1 MRIEP
6 GRAALRLRRPLALA
20 MLGAA
25 ASMAISAPAL
35 AQDSI
40 QIISHRYPALEF
52 FTQRMA
58 EALPEMPGEVSLMP
72 IDQAT
77 EKATI
82 TLAAGSDA
90 LDIVYVNEPML
101 GRFAKAGW
109 LEPLDAYWEK
119 YKEEYDLDDIPEAA
133 IDALRYDG
141 KLYAMPFAVNV
152 MFFYYRTDLFEEAGI
167 EPPKTFED
175 YLTYAAQ
182 LNSPQRSGTVLTL
195 KPVDAA
201 MNETHWYLNAIGD
214 GWFDENM
221 KPVFNSPN
229 GIKAIETLK
238 EVSQYAP
245 RGFTA
250 HANDEST
257 IAFQQDF
264 AAMGL
269 QWLTRAAAM
278 DDPEKS
284 RVVGK
289 IDWAV
294 PPGGGHSRISISGY
308 GISKFSSA
316 DKDKLFQILAIG
328 SSAEA
333 QLEAAS
339 LSMPLRRSVLADP
352 KLREENRHF
361 EAALAA
367 IEVSEPL
374 PGFPEFIETAEIVT
388 RYVLQA
394 VTGER
399 PVKDAMDTAAVEV
412 EALLESRGYYN

>member
-1 MRIEP
+1 
-6 GRAALRLRRPLALA
+6 
-20 MLGAA
+20 
-25 ASMAISAPAL
+25 
-35 AQDSI
+35 
-40 QIISHRYPALEF
+40 
-52 FTQRMA
+52 
-58 EALPEMPGEVSLMP
+58 
-72 IDQAT
+72 
-77 EKATI
+77 
-82 TLAAGSDA
+82 
-90 LDIVYVNEPML
+90 
-101 GRFAKAGW
+101 
-109 LEPLDAYWEK
+109 
-119 YKEEYDLDDIPEAA
+119 
-133 IDALRYDG
+133 
-141 KLYAMPFAVNV
+141 MPFSVNV

-167 EPPKTFED
+167 EPPETFED

-182 LNSPQRSGTVLTL
+182 LNSPQRSGTILTL

-214 GWFDENM
+214 GWFDENL
-221 KPVFNSPN
+221 KPVFNSEN
-229 GIKAIETLK
+229 GIRAIETLK

-294 PPGGGHSRISISGY
+294 PPGGHSRISISGY

-339 LSMPLRRSVLADP
+339 LSMPLRRSVLGNEQL
-352 KLREENRHF
+352 KEENRHF
-361 EAALAA
+361 AAALAA
-367 IEVSEPL
+367 IEVAEPL

>member
-1 MRIEP
+1 MTIDSNRVT
-6 GRAALRLRRPLALA
+6 ASRRHGFALAL
-20 MLGAA
+20 LGAA
-25 ASMAISAPAL
+25 ASMAITASAV
-35 AQDSI
+35 AQDAV

-109 LEPLDAYWEK
+109 LEPLDEYWEK

-141 KLYAMPFAVNV
+141 KLYAMPFSVNV

-167 EPPKTFED
+167 EPPETFED

-182 LNSPQRSGTVLTL
+182 LNSPQRSGTILTL

-214 GWFDENM
+214 GWFDENL
-221 KPVFNSPN
+221 KPVFNSEN

-278 DDPEKS
+278 DDPEES

-294 PPGGGHSRISISGY
+294 PPGGHSRISISGY

-316 DKDKLFQILAIG
+316 DRDKLFQILAIG
-328 SSAEA
+328 SNAEA

-339 LSMPLRRSVLADP
+339 LSMPLRRSVLGNE
-352 KLREENRHF
+352 KLKEENRHF

-367 IEVSEPL
+367 IEVAEPL

-399 PVKDAMDTAAVEV
+399 PVKEAMDTAAVEV

>member
-1 MRIEP
+1 MTIDSNRVT
-6 GRAALRLRRPLALA
+6 ASRRHGFALAL
-20 MLGAA
+20 LGAA
-25 ASMAISAPAL
+25 ASMAITASAV
-35 AQDSI
+35 AQDAV

-109 LEPLDAYWEK
+109 LEPLDEYWEK

-133 IDALRYDG
+133 VDALRYDG
-141 KLYAMPFAVNV
+141 KLYAMPFSVNV

-167 EPPKTFED
+167 EPPETFED

-182 LNSPQRSGTVLTL
+182 LNSPQRSGTILTL

-214 GWFDENM
+214 GWFDENL
-221 KPVFNSPN
+221 KPVFNSEN

-278 DDPEKS
+278 DDPEES

-294 PPGGGHSRISISGY
+294 PPGGHSRISISGY

-316 DKDKLFQILAIG
+316 DRDKLFQILAIG
-328 SSAEA
+328 SNAEA

-339 LSMPLRRSVLADP
+339 LSMPLRRSVLGNE
-352 KLREENRHF
+352 KLKEENRHF

-367 IEVSEPL
+367 MEVAEPL

-399 PVKDAMDTAAVEV
+399 PVKEAMDTAAVEV

>member
-1 MRIEP
+1 MTIRS
-6 GRAALRLRRPLALA
+6 RCAAAGQPSALALA
-20 MLGAA
+20 LLGAA
-25 ASMAISAPAL
+25 ATMAVSASAL
-35 AQDSI
+35 AQDAV

-52 FTQRMA
+52 FTQKMA
-58 EALPEMPGEVSLMP
+58 EALPDMPGEVSLMP

-109 LEPLDAYWEK
+109 LEPLDEYWEK

-133 IDALRYDG
+133 VDALRYDG
-141 KLYAMPFAVNV
+141 KLYAMPFSVNV
-152 MFFYYRTDLFEEAGI
+152 MFFYYRQDLFEEAGI
-167 EPPKTFED
+167 EPPETFEE
-175 YLTYAAQ
+175 YLAAAEHF
-182 LNSPQRSGTVLTL
+182 NSPQRSGTVLTL

-201 MNETHWYLNAIGD
+201 MNETHWYLNTIGD

-250 HANDEST
+250 HANDELT

-294 PPGGGHSRISISGY
+294 PPGGHSRISISGY
-308 GISKFSSA
+308 GISKFSGK
-316 DKDKLFQILAIG
+316 DKDKLFQILAEG
-328 SSAEA
+328 SSAA
-333 QLEAAS
+333 SQAEAAA
-339 LSMPLRRSVLADP
+339 LSMPLRRSVLNDP
-352 KLREENRHF
+352 KLKEENRHF
-361 EAALAA
+361 EAALAT
-367 IEVSEPL
+367 IEVAEPL

>member
-1 MRIEP
+1 MTIDSNRVT
-6 GRAALRLRRPLALA
+6 ASRRHGFALAL
-20 MLGAA
+20 LGAA
-25 ASMAISAPAL
+25 ASMAITASAV
-35 AQDSI
+35 AQDAV

-109 LEPLDAYWEK
+109 LEPLDEYWEK

-133 IDALRYDG
+133 VDALRYDG
-141 KLYAMPFAVNV
+141 KLYAMPFSVNV

-167 EPPKTFED
+167 EPPETFED

-182 LNSPQRSGTVLTL
+182 LNSPQRSGTILTL

-214 GWFDENM
+214 GWFDENL
-221 KPVFNSPN
+221 KPVFNSEN

-278 DDPEKS
+278 DDPEES

-294 PPGGGHSRISISGY
+294 PPGGHSRISISGY

-316 DKDKLFQILAIG
+316 DRDKLFQILAIG
-328 SSAEA
+328 SNAEA

-339 LSMPLRRSVLADP
+339 LSMPLRRSVLGNE
-352 KLREENRHF
+352 KLKEENRHF

-367 IEVSEPL
+367 IEVAEPL

-399 PVKDAMDTAAVEV
+399 PVKEAMDTAAVEV

>member
-1 MRIEP
+1 MTIDSNRVT
-6 GRAALRLRRPLALA
+6 ASRRHGFALAL
-20 MLGAA
+20 LGAA
-25 ASMAISAPAL
+25 ASMAITASAV
-35 AQDSI
+35 AQDAV

-109 LEPLDAYWEK
+109 LEPLDEYWEK

-133 IDALRYDG
+133 VDALRYDG
-141 KLYAMPFAVNV
+141 KLYAMPFSVNV

-167 EPPKTFED
+167 EPPETFED

-182 LNSPQRSGTVLTL
+182 LNSPQRSGTILTL

-214 GWFDENM
+214 GWFDENL
-221 KPVFNSPN
+221 KPVFNSEN

-278 DDPEKS
+278 DDPEES

-294 PPGGGHSRISISGY
+294 PPGGHSRISISGY

-316 DKDKLFQILAIG
+316 DRDKLFQILAIG
-328 SSAEA
+328 SNAEA

-339 LSMPLRRSVLADP
+339 LSMPLRRSVLGNEEL
-352 KLREENRHF
+352 KEENRHF

-367 IEVSEPL
+367 IEVAEPL

-399 PVKDAMDTAAVEV
+399 PVKEAMDTAAVEV

>member
-1 MRIEP
+1 MAFRAV
-6 GRAALRLRRPLALA
+6 RSAALGAAVVALTA
-20 MLGAA
+20 GAA
-25 ASMAISAPAL
+25 ASAA
-35 AQDSI
+35 AQETV

-52 FTQRMA
+52 FTQKMA
-58 EALPEMPGEVSLMP
+58 EALPDMPGEVSLMP

-82 TLAAGSDA
+82 TLASGSDA
-90 LDIVYVNEPML
+90 LDIVYMNEPMMA
-101 GRFAKAGW
+101 RFAKAGW
-109 LEPLDAYWEK
+109 LEPLDEYWEK
-119 YKEEYDLDDIPEAA
+119 YKEEYDLDDIPESAV
-133 IDALRYDG
+133 DALRYDG
-141 KLYAMPFAVNV
+141 KLYAMPFTVNV
-152 MFFYYRTDLFEEAGI
+152 MFFFYRQDLFEEAGV
-167 EPPKTFED
+167 EPPETFEE
-175 YLTYAAQ
+175 YLSLAEQ
-182 LNSPQRSGTVLTL
+182 FHSPQRSGTVLTL

-201 MNETHWYLNAIGD
+201 MNEAHWYLNAIGD

-221 KPVFNSPN
+221 KPVFNSEA

-308 GISKFSSA
+308 GISKFSSL

-328 SSAEA
+328 ASAES
-333 QLEAAS
+333 QREAAS
-339 LSMPLRRSVLADP
+339 LSMPLRRSVLNDP
-352 KLREENRHF
+352 ELKAENRHF
-361 EAALAA
+361 ETALAA
-367 IEVSEPL
+367 VEVAEPL
-374 PGFPEFIETAEIVT
+374 PSFPEFIETAEIVT
-388 RYVLQA
+388 RYILQA

-399 PVKDAMDTAAVEV
+399 PVKEAMDIAAVEV
-412 EALLESRGYYN
+412 EELLESRGYYD

>member
-1 MRIEP
+1 MTVES
-6 GRAALRLRRPLALA
+6 GGAALRQRKPLVFAL
-20 MLGAA
+20 LGAA
-25 ASMAISAPAL
+25 ASMAVSAPAL
-35 AQDSI
+35 AQDAV

-52 FTQRMA
+52 FTQKMA

-109 LEPLDAYWEK
+109 LEPLDAYWEQ

-133 IDALRYDG
+133 VDALRYDG

-167 EPPKTFED
+167 EPPETFED

-182 LNSPQRSGTVLTL
+182 LNSPQRSGTILTL

-221 KPVFNSPN
+221 KPVFNSAN

-269 QWLTRAAAM
+269 QWLSRRPRWTIPRSRA
-278 DDPEKS
+278 
-284 RVVGK
+284 
-289 IDWAV
+289 
-294 PPGGGHSRISISGY
+294 
-308 GISKFSSA
+308 
-316 DKDKLFQILAIG
+316 
-328 SSAEA
+328 
-333 QLEAAS
+333 
-339 LSMPLRRSVLADP
+339 
-352 KLREENRHF
+352 
-361 EAALAA
+361 
-367 IEVSEPL
+367 
-374 PGFPEFIETAEIVT
+374 
-388 RYVLQA
+388 
-394 VTGER
+394 
-399 PVKDAMDTAAVEV
+399 
-412 EALLESRGYYN
+412 

>member
-1 MRIEP
+1 MRTVRGGIF
-6 GRAALRLRRPLALA
+6 GAALI
-20 MLGAA
+20 AA
-25 ASMAISAPAL
+25 ASITGSAG
-35 AQDSI
+35 AQETVK
-40 QIISHRYPALEF
+40 IISHRYPALEF

-58 EALPEMPGEVSLMP
+58 EALPDMPGEVSLMP

-90 LDIVYVNEPML
+90 LDIIYVNEPML

-119 YKEEYDLDDIPEAA
+119 YKEQYNLDDIPESAV
-133 IDALRYDG
+133 DALRYDG
-141 KLYAMPFAVNV
+141 KLYAMPFSVNV
-152 MFFYYRTDLFEEAGI
+152 MFFFYRKDLFEEAGL
-167 EPPKTFED
+167 EPPTTFEE
-175 YLTYAAQ
+175 YLADAAL
-182 LNSPQRSGTVLTL
+182 LNTPQRAGTVLTL

-201 MNETHWYLNAIGD
+201 MNETHWYLNTIGD

-294 PPGGGHSRISISGY
+294 PPGGHSRLSISGY
-308 GISKFSSA
+308 GISKFSSL

-328 SSAEA
+328 SDADS
-333 QLEAAS
+333 QREAAS
-339 LSMPLRRSVLADP
+339 LSMPLRRSVLDDP
-352 KLREENRHF
+352 ELKKQNRHF
-361 EAALAA
+361 EAALDA
-367 IEVSEPL
+367 IEVAEPL
-374 PGFPEFIETAEIVT
+374 PSFPEFMETAEIVT

-399 PVKDAMDTAAVEV
+399 PVKEAMDTAAVEV
-412 EALLESRGYYN
+412 EELLQSRGYYN

>member
-1 MRIEP
+1 MTIES
-6 GRAALRLRRPLALA
+6 GCAAFRLRKPLALA
-20 MLGAA
+20 LLGAA
-25 ASMAISAPAL
+25 ASLAVSASAL
-35 AQDSI
+35 AQETI

-52 FTQRMA
+52 FTQKMA

-119 YKEEYDLDDIPEAA
+119 YKAEYDLDDIPAA
-133 IDALRYDG
+133 AVDALRYDG
-141 KLYAMPFAVNV
+141 KLYAMPFSVNV
-152 MFFYYRTDLFEEAGI
+152 MFFFYRTDLFEEAGI
-167 EPPKTFED
+167 EPPETFED

-182 LNSPQRSGTVLTL
+182 LNSPQRSGTILTL

-214 GWFDENM
+214 GWFDGNL

-294 PPGGGHSRISISGY
+294 PPGGHSRLSISGY
-308 GISKFSSA
+308 GISRFSSA

-328 SSAEA
+328 SSAES

-339 LSMPLRRSVLADP
+339 LSMPLRRSVLANE
-352 KLREENRHF
+352 KLKEENRHF

-367 IEVSEPL
+367 IEVAEPL

-399 PVKDAMDTAAVEV
+399 PVKEAMDTAAVEV

>member
-1 MRIEP
+1 MTTES
-6 GRAALRLRRPLALA
+6 GCAALRQRKPLALA
-20 MLGAA
+20 LLGAA
-25 ASMAISAPAL
+25 ASMAITASAV
-35 AQDSI
+35 AQDAV

-109 LEPLDAYWEK
+109 LEPLDEYWEK

-133 IDALRYDG
+133 VDALRYDG
-141 KLYAMPFAVNV
+141 KLYAMPFSVNV

-167 EPPKTFED
+167 EPPETFED

-182 LNSPQRSGTVLTL
+182 LNSPQRSGTILTL

-214 GWFDENM
+214 GWFDENL
-221 KPVFNSPN
+221 KPVFNSEN

-278 DDPEKS
+278 DDPEES

-294 PPGGGHSRISISGY
+294 PPGGHSRISISGY

-316 DKDKLFQILAIG
+316 DRDKLFQILAIG
-328 SSAEA
+328 SNAEA

-339 LSMPLRRSVLADP
+339 LSMPLRRSVLGNEEL
-352 KLREENRHF
+352 KEENRHF

-367 IEVSEPL
+367 IEVAEPL

-399 PVKDAMDTAAVEV
+399 PVKEAMDTAAVEV

>member
-1 MRIEP
+1 MTTES
-6 GRAALRLRRPLALA
+6 GCAALRQRRPLALA
-20 MLGAA
+20 LLGAV
-25 ASMAISAPAL
+25 ASLTVSASAV
-35 AQDSI
+35 AQDTI

-90 LDIVYVNEPML
+90 LDIVYMNEPML

-109 LEPLDAYWEK
+109 IEPLDEYWEK

-133 IDALRYDG
+133 VDALRYEG

-167 EPPKTFED
+167 EPPETFED

-182 LNSPQRSGTVLTL
+182 LNSPQRSGTILTL

-221 KPVFNSPN
+221 KPVFNSEN

-294 PPGGGHSRISISGY
+294 PPGGESRISISGY

-339 LSMPLRRSVLADP
+339 LSMPLRRSVLNDEQL
-352 KLREENRHF
+352 KEENRHF

-367 IEVSEPL
+367 IEVAKPL
-374 PGFPEFIETAEIVT
+374 PGFPEFMETAEIVT

-412 EALLESRGYYN
+412 EKLLESRGYYN

>member
-1 MRIEP
+1 MTIDFGSAAGRRRIP
-6 GRAALRLRRPLALA
+6 IRCALLALT
-20 MLGAA
+20 
-25 ASMAISAPAL
+25 ASLALSAPAV
-35 AQDSI
+35 AQETV

-52 FTQRMA
+52 FTQKMA
-58 EALPEMPGEVSLMP
+58 EALPDMPGAPSLMP

-90 LDIVYVNEPML
+90 LDIIYVNEPML

-109 LEPLDAYWEK
+109 LEPLDEYWEK
-119 YKEEYDLDDIPEAA
+119 YKAEYDLGDIPAA
-133 IDALRYDG
+133 AFDALRYDG
-141 KLYAMPFAVNV
+141 KLYAMPFSVNV
-152 MFFYYRTDLFEEAGI
+152 MFFYYRTDLFEEAGL

-175 YLTYAAQ
+175 YLAAAEQ

-201 MNETHWYLNAIGD
+201 MNETHWYLNTIGD

-238 EVSQYAP
+238 EVSQFAP

-284 RVVGK
+284 RVIGK

-294 PPGGGHSRISISGY
+294 PPGGHSRISISGY
-308 GISKFSSA
+308 GISKFSSK
-316 DKDKLFQILAIG
+316 DKDKLFQILAIDRR
-328 SSAEA
+328 
-333 QLEAAS
+333 QL
-339 LSMPLRRSVLADP
+339 VL
-352 KLREENRHF
+352 
-361 EAALAA
+361 
-367 IEVSEPL
+367 
-374 PGFPEFIETAEIVT
+374 
-388 RYVLQA
+388 
-394 VTGER
+394 
-399 PVKDAMDTAAVEV
+399 
-412 EALLESRGYYN
+412 

>member
-1 MRIEP
+1 MTTDS
-6 GRAALRLRRPLALA
+6 GCAALRLRKPLVLALF
-20 MLGAA
+20 GAA
-25 ASMAISAPAL
+25 ASMALSASAL
-35 AQDSI
+35 AQETI

-52 FTQRMA
+52 FTQKMA

-133 IDALRYDG
+133 VDALRYDG
-141 KLYAMPFAVNV
+141 KLYAMPFSVNV

-167 EPPKTFED
+167 EPPETFED

-182 LNSPQRSGTVLTL
+182 LNSPQRSGTILTL

-294 PPGGGHSRISISGY
+294 PPGGHSRISISGY

-339 LSMPLRRSVLADP
+339 LSMPLRRSVLGNEQL
-352 KLREENRHF
+352 KEENRHF

-367 IEVSEPL
+367 IEVAEPL

>member
-1 MRIEP
+1 MTTES
-6 GRAALRLRRPLALA
+6 GCAALRQRKPLALA
-20 MLGAA
+20 LLGAA
-25 ASMAISAPAL
+25 ASMAITASAV
-35 AQDSI
+35 AQDAV

-109 LEPLDAYWEK
+109 LEPLDEYWEK

-133 IDALRYDG
+133 VDALRYDG
-141 KLYAMPFAVNV
+141 KLYAMPFSVNV

-167 EPPKTFED
+167 EPPETFED

-182 LNSPQRSGTVLTL
+182 LNSPQRSGTILTL

-214 GWFDENM
+214 GWFDENL
-221 KPVFNSPN
+221 KPVFNSEN

-278 DDPEKS
+278 DDPEES

-294 PPGGGHSRISISGY
+294 PPGGHSRISISGY

-316 DKDKLFQILAIG
+316 DRDKLFQILAIG
-328 SSAEA
+328 SNAEA

-339 LSMPLRRSVLADP
+339 LSMPLRRSVLGNEEL
-352 KLREENRHF
+352 KEENRHF

-367 IEVSEPL
+367 IEVAEPL

-388 RYVLQA
+388 RCVLQA

-399 PVKDAMDTAAVEV
+399 PVKEAMDTAAVEV

>member
-1 MRIEP
+1 MTIDSNRVT
-6 GRAALRLRRPLALA
+6 ASRRHGFALAL
-20 MLGAA
+20 LGAA
-25 ASMAISAPAL
+25 ASMAITASAV
-35 AQDSI
+35 AQDAV

-133 IDALRYDG
+133 VDALRYDG
-141 KLYAMPFAVNV
+141 KLYAMPFSVNV

-167 EPPKTFED
+167 EPPETFED

-182 LNSPQRSGTVLTL
+182 LNSPQRSGTILTL

-214 GWFDENM
+214 GWFDENL
-221 KPVFNSPN
+221 KPVFNSEN

-278 DDPEKS
+278 DDPEES

-294 PPGGGHSRISISGY
+294 PPGGHSRISISGY

-316 DKDKLFQILAIG
+316 DRDKLFQILAIG
-328 SSAEA
+328 SNAEA

-339 LSMPLRRSVLADP
+339 LSMPLRRSVLGNE
-352 KLREENRHF
+352 KLKEENRHF

-367 IEVSEPL
+367 IEVAEPL

-399 PVKDAMDTAAVEV
+399 PVKEAMDTAAVEV

>member
-1 MRIEP
+1 MTIDTGSVI
-6 GRAALRLRRPLALA
+6 GRRRMLLRSALLGVTASLALS
-20 MLGAA
+20 
-25 ASMAISAPAL
+25 ASAL
-35 AQDSI
+35 AQETV

-52 FTQRMA
+52 FTQKMA
-58 EALPEMPGEVSLMP
+58 EALPDMPGAPSLMP

-90 LDIVYVNEPML
+90 LDIIYVNEPMM

-109 LEPLDAYWEK
+109 LEPLDEYWEK
-119 YKEEYDLDDIPEAA
+119 YKDEYDLGDIPDAA
-133 IDALRYDG
+133 VDALRYDG
-141 KLYAMPFAVNV
+141 KLYAMPFSVNV
-152 MFFYYRTDLFEEAGI
+152 MFFFYRTDLFEEAGL
-167 EPPKTFED
+167 EPPTTFEE
-175 YLTYAAQ
+175 YLAAAEQ
-182 LNSPQRSGTVLTL
+182 LNSPQRSGTILTL

-201 MNETHWYLNAIGD
+201 MNETHWYLNTIGD

-238 EVSQYAP
+238 EVSKFAP

-284 RVVGK
+284 RVIGK

-294 PPGGGHSRISISGY
+294 PPGGHSRISISGY
-308 GISKFSSA
+308 GISKFSSL

-328 SSAEA
+328 SSAESQA
-333 QLEAAS
+333 EAAA
-339 LSMPLRRSVLADP
+339 LSMRR
-352 KLREENRHF
+352 
-361 EAALAA
+361 
-367 IEVSEPL
+367 
-374 PGFPEFIETAEIVT
+374 
-388 RYVLQA
+388 
-394 VTGER
+394 
-399 PVKDAMDTAAVEV
+399 
-412 EALLESRGYYN
+412 